1 MNNPVQGKKIVLG
14 VTGSIA
20 AYKAAE
26 IASRLT
32 QWGAQVDVVLTE
44 SAQKFVTPLTFSSV
58 TGRPAYTEADLWGGQ
73 AHVTHIGIARGADLL
88 VIVPASANTLAKLAN
103 GIGDNLLSVTHLAAS
118 CPLIIAPAMD
128 AGMYSHPATQANV
141 ETLQQRGALFV
152 GPAAGHLASG
162 LVGVGRLADPQE
174 ILGLIRFT
182 LSRGGPLQGKKV
194 VITAGGTREPI
205 DPVRVIT
212 NRSSGRQGY
221 AVAQAALDAG
231 AQVTLITTPTQ
242 LPLPYGAE
250 VLSVETA
257 AQMGDAVL
265 SASAQADALIMSAA
279 VADFQPVQAAPQKI
293 KKSGAPPA
301 IELRPTTDI
310 LSAVAAQRQTL
321 QRPRVVIGF
330 AAESQNLL
338 ENARAKLQA
347 KRLEMIVANDIS
359 AADAGFEVNTNRVVF
374 LTPTAEP
381 ESLPLLSKS
390 EVAGRI
396 VQRLVEW
403 L

>member
-1 MNNPVQGKKIVLG
+1 MNNPVQGKKIILG

-32 QWGAQVDVVLTE
+32 QWGAQVDVVMTE
-44 SAQKFVTPLTFSSV
+44 SAQKFIAPLTFSSV
-58 TGRPAYTEADLWGGQ
+58 TGCSAYTEADLWGGQ
-73 AHVTHIGIARGADLL
+73 AHITHVGIAHGADLL
-88 VIVPASANTLAKLAN
+88 VIAPASATTLAKLAN

-141 ETLQQRGALFV
+141 ETLKQRGAIFI
-152 GPAAGHLASG
+152 GPVAGHLASG
-162 LVGVGRLADPQE
+162 LVGLGRFVEPQDV
-174 ILGLIRFT
+174 LGLIRYT
-182 LSRGGPLQGKKV
+182 LSRGGPLKGKKI

-221 AVAQAALDAG
+221 ALAQAALDWG
-231 AQVTLITTPTQ
+231 AEVELITTPTH
-242 LPLPYGAE
+242 LTPPNGAQIT
-250 VLSVETA
+250 LVETA
-257 AQMGDAVL
+257 AQMCGAVL

-279 VADFQPVQAAPQKI
+279 VADFTPTHAAAEKI
-293 KKSGAPPA
+293 KKSGAGLS
-301 IELRPTTDI
+301 IELQPTQDI
-310 LSAVAAQRQTL
+310 LAAVADQKAISG
-321 QRPRVVIGF
+321 RPLKVIGF

-338 ENARAKLQA
+338 DNARGKLLAKKLD
-347 KRLEMIVANDIS
+347 MIVANDIS
-359 AADAGFEVNTNRVVF
+359 ATDAGFDVDTNRVVF
-374 LTPTAEP
+374 LTPDTQP
-381 ESLPLLSKS
+381 ETLPLLSKS
-390 EVAGRI
+390 EVADRI
-396 VQRLVEW
+396 LQRLAEW